1 MTGERQHV
9 LGAEFVASVTSSCPR
24 PFCLVLRIRTHAS
37 CPISCEYDVWFGDLA
52 WPLAVDLRLHLPA
65 LAPRFGVHCSHGP
78 CRSAFWIDLQIRAHG
93 TLHPPAPVS
102 DPIRAVRTCALPLRT
117 CLILPVCALFTVLL
131 VCGCCDHNSIS
142 QHALHAL
149 ALARLQI

>member
-1 MTGERQHV
+1 M
-9 LGAEFVASVTSSCPR
+9 LGAEFVASVMSSCPR

-37 CPISCEYDVWFGDLA
+37 CPTSCEYDVWFGDLA
-52 WPLAVDLRLHLPA
+52 WALAVDLRLHLPA
-65 LAPRFGVHCSHGP
+65 LTAS
-78 CRSAFWIDLQIRAHG
+78 FWCALLARTMPFCVLDLQIRAHG

>member
-1 MTGERQHV
+1 M

-65 LAPRFGVHCSHGP
+65 LTAS
-78 CRSAFWIDLQIRAHG
+78 FWCALLARTMPFCVLDLQIRAHG

>member
-1 MTGERQHV
+1 MPSPV
-9 LGAEFVASVTSSCPR
+9 
-24 PFCLVLRIRTHAS
+24 CLVLRIRTHAS
-37 CPISCEYDVWFGDLA
+37 CPTSCEYDVWFGDLA

-65 LAPRFGVHCSHGP
+65 LTAS
-78 CRSAFWIDLQIRAHG
+78 FWCALLARTMPFCVLDLQIRAHG

-131 VCGCCDHNSIS
+131 VCGCCDHNIYHSTRCMHLHLPGS
-142 QHALHAL
+142 RSRLAQSGRGLQSYSWHA
-149 ALARLQI
+149 I